1 MIKYSY
7 QAKDKDGKTYTGF
20 HEANNRIELYSKIRE
35 EGGSVLSVK
44 ELKGSIDLDTIIAS
58 IFGGVKTHDK
68 ILLARNL
75 GSMIKAGLAV
85 TRALAV
91 MEKQTKNKILAA
103 LLSDLSNDV
112 SKGETLSDSM
122 KKRPH
127 VFSQLFVSMV
137 KAGEESGNLADSLE
151 IVASQLEKSYT
162 LVKKVR
168 GALIYPTVI
177 LFAMVVIAILM
188 LIYMVPTL
196 TATFSGIGIDL
207 PLSTKIIIYVSDF
220 LVKHT
225 FIVVSGL
232 IGIITLIIMFFRT
245 TTGHKTLDLLTI
257 KLPAIGT
264 ITKEIQSA
272 RTARTLSSLLSA
284 GVDVVVAIGVTIDV
298 VQNTYYKK
306 VLEEIRVA
314 IQKGELMSGIFE
326 KNDDLYPPFVG
337 EMVAVGE
344 ETGKISGMLL
354 EVADYYE
361 KEVDEAT
368 KDLSTII
375 EPVLMIIIG
384 LGVGIFAVSMLA
396 PTYSMVNYI

>member
-7 QAKDKDGKTYTGF
+7 QAKDKDGKTYVGF
-20 HEANNRIELYSKIRE
+20 HYANNRIELYAHIRE
-35 EGGSVLSVK
+35 EGGSVLSVT
-44 ELKGSIDLDTIIAS
+44 ELKGGFDLDSIIAS

-103 LLSDLSNDV
+103 LLRDLANDV

-127 VFSQLFVSMV
+127 IFSQLFVSMV

-151 IVASQLEKSYT
+151 IVASQLDKSYT
-162 LVKKVR
+162 LVKKIR
-168 GALIYPTVI
+168 GALIYPAVI
-177 LFAMVVIAILM
+177 LSAMIIIAILM

-196 TATFSGIGIDL
+196 TSTFKGMGVTL
-207 PLSTKIIIYVSDF
+207 PLSTRIIIYMSDF

-225 FIVVSGL
+225 FLVIAGIIGL
-232 IGIITLIIMFFRT
+232 IAFVIMFF
-245 TTGHKTLDLLTI
+245 KTVIGQRVLDLLTI
-257 KLPAIGT
+257 KLPAIGP
-264 ITKEIQSA
+264 ITKEVQSA
-272 RTARTLSSLLSA
+272 RTARTLSSLLSS

-298 VQNTYYKK
+298 VQNVFYKK
-306 VLEEIRVA
+306 VLEEARVA
-314 IQKGELMSGIFE
+314 IQKGEPMSTIFD

-344 ETGKISGMLL
+344 ETGKISEMLL
-354 EVADYYE
+354 GVADYYE

-384 LGVGIFAVSMLA
+384 AAVGIFAISMLA
-396 PTYSMVNYI
+396 PTYSLVNNI